1 MNAEE
6 LDRKFDERTEEILDY
21 FDTENIKKPHEELK
35 RINIDFPK
43 WMVDR
48 LDREARHLGVSRQ
61 AIIKLWLA
69 QKLGAA

>member
-1 MNAEE
+1 MKAKK
-6 LDRKFDERTEEILDY
+6 LDKLFDEGKEEILDY
-21 FDTENIKKPHEELK
+21 FDMEHIEKPNEEPK

-48 LDREARHLGVSRQ
+48 LDREAKHLGISRQ